1 MSEAAPAI
9 VPLPAGV
16 GGDGSARDSLR
27 RGQELYRT
35 AAEVATAD
43 YPAGARTRTATLRE
57 RMGSSRVFL
66 LYVARNDHVQQERRL
81 TIRAGSME
89 ELVASVRAE
98 MELPEEWD
106 FVLCT
111 TAGSSVSGRPNPTPY
126 EDFAAVTTRAV
137 VQLWPRQ
144 MFGADKGESQD
155 CDLEARLYRA
165 AVHGDEE
172 TLGQLLAL
180 LPCPLV
186 ASSGEPP
193 AVGGNSALHAA
204 AYYGS
209 TGCLARFLEV
219 WGEDL
224 ALTIQNEHGQTALH
238 CAARGGQDQACRL
251 LLDAGSDCIA
261 LDSDDHT
268 PRDIAVRDGHKAVSG
283 LLERPEI
290 EGKALVFGLLADEVL
305 GPKLLIAEQR
315 IESMRDQMA
324 QSERAWGARLAT
336 QEQEWR
342 TRLEEQQIRRMEA
355 MEQLR
360 VDYEK
365 QAAAQMH
372 EAFENFSGATAGK
385 SNQGG
390 SWGS

>member
-1 MSEAAPAI
+1 MSCRGMSWAPQR
-9 VPLPAGV
+9 PLDRHVEWLRV
-16 GGDGSARDSLR
+16 GQA
-27 RGQELYRT
+27 Q
-35 AAEVATAD
+35 V
-43 YPAGARTRTATLRE
+43 TAT
-57 RMGSSRVFL
+57 
-66 LYVARNDHVQQERRL
+66 
-81 TIRAGSME
+81 
-89 ELVASVRAE
+89 
-98 MELPEEWD
+98 
-106 FVLCT
+106 
-111 TAGSSVSGRPNPTPY
+111 
-126 EDFAAVTTRAV
+126 
-137 VQLWPRQ
+137 
-144 MFGADKGESQD
+144 DKVGW
-155 CDLEARLYRA
+155 
-165 AVHGDEE
+165 
-172 TLGQLLAL
+172 LAL
-180 LPCPLV
+180 H
-186 ASSGEPP
+186 
-193 AVGGNSALHAA
+193 HAA
-204 AYYGS
+204 
-209 TGCLARFLEV
+209 F
-219 WGEDL
+219 
-224 ALTIQNEHGQTALH
+224 HGQP
-238 CAARGGQDQACRL
+238 DVVRL

-290 EGKALVFGLLADEVL
+290 EGKAVVFGLLADEVL